1 MGPSDSKQPD
11 VAGRT
16 PVQPW
21 AVLCRTLQG
30 AEIGSLLLP
39 PTLPDYGDGSL
50 DSTSERPL

>member
-11 VAGRT
+11 GAGRT

-50 DSTSERPL
+50 DSTSEWPL